1 MSKLIIVPTPIGN
14 LEDVTY
20 RSIKVLQEASLIL
33 AEDTRQ
39 TNKLLKHYNINNQ
52 LKSYHQYNEH
62 QLTQQLVQ
70 DLTSMNLMYAL
81 VSDAGMP
88 GISDP
93 AYLLV
98 SACLQ
103 AHVAVESLPGPTAFL
118 PALIKSGLPME
129 RFTFEGFLPHKK
141 GRQKRLENLKEEDKT
156 MIFYESPYRLLKTIQ
171 QFCDTFGPGRKG
183 SVSKEL
189 TKIYEQ
195 TWNGSLEDL
204 KEQLTNQ
211 KIKGEFVIIVEG
223 KKQKASKA

>member
-14 LEDVTY
+14 LEDMTY

-39 TNKLLKHYNINNQ
+39 TKKLLNHYNINNQ

-62 QLTQQLVQ
+62 QLTQQMVQ
-70 DLTSMNLMYAL
+70 DLTSMNLKYAL

-93 AYLLV
+93 AYLLIR
-98 SACLQ
+98 ACLQ
-103 AHVAVESLPGPTAFL
+103 AHVEVESLPGPTAFL

-141 GRQKRLENLKEEDKT
+141 GRQKRLENLKGEDKT

-171 QFCDTFGPGRKG
+171 QFCDTFGPDRKG

>member
-39 TNKLLKHYNINNQ
+39 TKKLLKHYNINNQ

-62 QLTQQLVQ
+62 QLTQQVVQ
-70 DLTSMNLMYAL
+70 DLTSMNLMYAM

-98 SACLQ
+98 RACLE

-129 RFTFEGFLPHKK
+129 RFTLEGFLPHKK
-141 GRQKRLENLKEEDKT
+141 GRQKRLENLKGEDKT

-171 QFCDTFGPGRKG
+171 QFCDTFGPDRKG

-204 KEQLTNQ
+204 KKQLINQ